1 MYIYTL
7 WKEKKNGNT
16 KDRDPA
22 LQDRDIVHVPVF
34 GARHRTQK
42 KDQREAGG
50 ANSRI
55 DERPLY
61 GDAHYNSFVHSTSVP
76 YGTGVLNFSQR
87 EKHGMA
93 TYTHQ
98 ATPYR
103 VFYA

>member
-22 LQDRDIVHVPVF
+22 LQDRDIVHVTVF

-42 KDQREAGG
+42 DQRRSGG

-61 GDAHYNSFVHSTSVP
+61 GDAHYNLFTDSTPVP
-76 YGTGVLNFSQR
+76 D
-87 EKHGMA
+87 
-93 TYTHQ
+93 
-98 ATPYR
+98 
-103 VFYA
+103 